1 MIQYEN
7 LDDQTRKF
15 MLHEFDSD
23 VANGSLYLSPRLND
37 LGRQDYPSLLRKAI
51 ISHDDVWL
59 ARRLHDNKLIKTYEV
74 RRKPGGG
81 SVRARVPYSAA
92 DTLAEGEF
100 NRFFIRG
107 LCARAVKQGT
117 KEVQVYRGKAVRK
130 ARPES
135 EILIGSTKKAKNLLN
150 DLRMKIGEEPCLG
163 LPGGPNSGLTVRL
176 LRANTGANGR
186 SSCCL

>member
-1 MIQYEN
+1 MIEYED

-23 VANGSLYLSPRLND
+23 AAKGILYLSPRLNSE
-37 LGRQDYPSLLRKAI
+37 GRRDYPSLLRTAI
-51 ISHDDVWL
+51 INHDDLWL
-59 ARRLHDNKLIKTYEV
+59 ARQLRDNRLIKTYEV

-81 SVRARVPYSAA
+81 CIRARVPHSAA

-107 LCARAVKQGT
+107 LCARAVEQGT
-117 KEVQVYRGKAVRK
+117 NVVQIYRGKAVRQ
-130 ARPES
+130 ARPQS

-176 LRANTGANGR
+176 LRANAGADPQV
-186 SSCCL
+186 